1 MYTWAHSESQS
12 LSPPTP
18 GKLETML
25 IWPHGTKEKNSSP
38 QGKNRLNEGDS
49 RIPKLLS
56 STPKPRFQL
65 NTGTLSNGS
74 STPHRNP
81 LSLLSHQ
88 TPEQDNNKI
97 NELKYKLGKC
107 DNIQEMFLLIKGF
120 LNESSLQS
128 SESSNNRSIGSASDM
143 NNSTTSV
150 ISSGGAPTS
159 VLNGSE
165 VTVFEKAEEQTV
177 FNILKHHNRPPSQQT
192 TPKSRK
198 TKVSS
203 TPSTP
208 VTTPTR
214 PDVKRIKRNLSVDSV
229 NSSRSNEAVN
239 SSVIRR
245 NSVTPSK
252 VTKKTVTKEPIVD
265 VDMFAKKIVDQKK
278 TFASQETQTD
288 MLMESDGISDKDT
301 VTEQKTENE
310 NKKKVAETK
319 EIKSEV
325 SIPPPPPPPPLPP
338 PLLANLSAP
347 APPPPPPPPPPI
359 PGK

>member
-12 LSPPTP
+12 SSPPTP

-25 IWPHGTKEKNSSP
+25 LWPHGTKDKSLSSP
-38 QGKNRLNEGDS
+38 PGKGRTNEGDS
-49 RIPKLLS
+49 RIPKLLA
-56 STPKPRFQL
+56 STPKPRFKL
-65 NTGTLSNGS
+65 NTVMISNGS
-74 STPHRNP
+74 SPYRNP
-81 LSLLSHQ
+81 LASFSHQ

-107 DNIQEMFLLIKGF
+107 DNIQEMFLLIKSF

-143 NNSTTSV
+143 NNSSTSV
-150 ISSGGAPTS
+150 ISGGAPGTS

-177 FNILKHHNRPPSQQT
+177 FNILKHHNRPPVQQSP
-192 TPKSRK
+192 PKSRK
-198 TKVSS
+198 TRVSS

-214 PDVKRIKRNLSVDSV
+214 PDIKRIKKNLSVDSLP
-229 NSSRSNEAVN
+229 NARSNEAVH
-239 SSVIRR
+239 STVIRR
-245 NSVTPSK
+245 NSVTPSR
-252 VTKKTVTKEPIVD
+252 VTKSKVVTKDPVVD
-265 VDMFAKKIVDQKK
+265 VEMFAKKIVDQKK

-288 MLMESDGISDKDT
+288 LVVESNGISDKDT
-301 VTEQKTENE
+301 ATEQKTESE
-310 NKKKVAETK
+310 NKEIAAETK
-319 EIKSEV
+319 EEIKTEV
-325 SIPPPPPPPPLPP
+325 TIPPPPLPPPPPPPPLPP
-338 PLLANLSAP
+338 SSSG
-347 APPPPPPPPPPI
+347 PPPPPPPPI